1 MEANQRRVA
10 FFNTRSGL
18 PFRCIPAN
26 DGADTPRRP
35 LPGSFCCHLQH
46 HDRKEMAGYL
56 VSQLAKYHCR
66 ADVLGWTGPDRRG
79 AWSGSSFPLWQQVG

>member
-1 MEANQRRVA
+1 MHDVNAKSTPAMEANQRRVA

-35 LPGSFCCHLQH
+35 LPGPSAVTYNIMTG
-46 HDRKEMAGYL
+46 R
-56 VSQLAKYHCR
+56 R
-66 ADVLGWTGPDRRG
+66 WLGIW
-79 AWSGSSFPLWQQVG
+79 